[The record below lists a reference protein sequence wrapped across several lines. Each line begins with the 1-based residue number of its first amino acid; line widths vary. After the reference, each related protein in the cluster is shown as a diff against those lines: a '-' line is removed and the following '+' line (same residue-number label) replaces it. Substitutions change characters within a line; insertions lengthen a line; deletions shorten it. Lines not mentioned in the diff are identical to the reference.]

1 MARNFSP
8 KPHNPCSTT
17 QYISIEVYLRVVSRG
32 TSYCRSRLAFH
43 PYAQII
49 QAICT
54 SALVR
59 SSTSL
64 WGGFNLSRHR
74 STGFGYPTND
84 SKRAHSVPR
93 NKTADNRFPYG
104 FGDDPLNLAIDQNSL
119 ARYSKRTTR
128 RRAFALSRLIS
139 LWLFGF
145 RLFAPPVRGTFQ
157 LSLTLLVHYRS
168 RVIFRIGCLWH
179 PNSRAISDA
188 RYSSSLYVNL
198 FIPTGLSPSM
208 VRHSSQLRISR

>member
-17 QYISIEVYLRVVSRG
+17 QFISIEVYLRVVSRG

-84 SKRAHSVPR
+84 SKRAHSAPR
-93 NKTADNRFPYG
+93 NKLLRTIGFPTASG
-104 FGDDPLNLAIDQNSL
+104 MIPLTSPLIRTPWPVIRNGRQNTELRSFMPCQPV
-119 ARYSKRTTR
+119 AVW
-128 RRAFALSRLIS
+128 FQALCTSRQGYFS
-139 LWLFGF
+139 
-145 RLFAPPVRGTFQ
+145 TF
-157 LSLTLLVHYRS
+157 SHLT
-168 RVIFRIGCLWH
+168 
-179 PNSRAISDA
+179 
-188 RYSSSLYVNL
+188 SSLSV
-198 FIPTGLSPSM
+198 
-208 VRHSSQLRISR
+208 SSNI